1 MSKLTQK
8 IATVSIAIATVAALS
23 GPVFAQSTAD
33 LQAQI
38 AALLA
43 QINSLQSKLGTASVS
58 TSGYNFATNLTLGS
72 KGADVTALQNVLISG
87 GFLKIAAPTAFF
99 GPMTKAA
106 VAAWQK
112 ANSITP
118 AVGYVGAISR
128 AKLNSMATA
137 STGTSTGTTV
147 PVSGGA
153 VSVGLASDNPVAQSV
168 MVGNSQIVPVLSLNF
183 SAGSSNVTVT
193 GLSVVRGGLSSD
205 QELNNVYLLDG
216 SKVIATNLSV
226 SNGVVNFTNAS
237 GLFSVNM
244 NSTKKITVAISIVNL
259 TASGH
264 TYQFSLASASAVTSN
279 ASSVQG
285 SFPVSGNTLTSAS
298 VSNAGGVTI
307 TNNSSG
313 ILSTSA
319 LTVNAGQT
327 NYIAGE
333 FTVEATNQTVS
344 VRSLKLTLVGSVN
357 PTDIANIKLFS
368 RGTQLG
374 GTLASIDANNV
385 ATFDLSASPLQLT
398 AGQTVQLYVYVD
410 VNGTVSRYFQFSVQ
424 HNYDVIAQDMMYNV
438 GVLPTV
444 VGGTAV
450 FPVYFSYVN
459 VQTGNLTVTRNAGS
473 PVNYILPGGTNQAI
487 AKIDMKAVG
496 EAVRITALNIDLTG
510 TGTPTSTITNV
521 KVVDD
526 QGTQIGTTQQT
537 VTALTPAV
545 AYTNLNYVISSGA
558 TRTLTVYADLSTAA
572 TGNVVGG
579 LTGVTGQGYTS
590 LAALTAGSV
599 YGNTLSA
606 NATLLSVFLNSALG
620 NTTVVAGQNG
630 AKVGSFALVAG
641 AASDVS
647 VSSISL
653 VATSSQNFQ
662 NLTVKVAGAQVGQV
676 QPTIANGTTYN
687 FSFSTPVT
695 IPKGGQLIVDA
706 YADVKTTATT
716 TAQVPAYPVYIPATT
731 GVSATAVSTSQVISS
746 IPTAAVNGQ
755 SITTAAAGTAT
766 YALYNTPAAGQVGM
780 GSTGVVLATYKVTG
794 SANENMTLNTV
805 YLQASSTVASVF
817 TNLRLVDAA
826 GKQWGS
832 SLNLAGASTSST
844 LQWVGVNIPVAQ
856 NGYVSL
862 SVVGDASS
870 WQALQGSN
878 VELASS
884 NATTSAAIYQID
896 FIGASSNQTGSA
908 TSSAYGFQFDVL
920 RTTLSPA
927 TAAGVTLGSGA
938 VARTL
943 VGAFTISAGAGN
955 DVTLSTLTL
964 TQTITNASTS
974 VVSSTVTIQDVQ
986 MNQDVAS
993 SSLSITGTAP
1003 VAFNM
1008 ASSTVTA
1015 GTTKTYYVYSDTTGA
1030 RTKPANSSSPLT
1042 DQISL
1047 TAISWSDGTR
1057 NALGADARFN
1067 LPLTGGTATIIP

>member
-43 QINSLQSKLGTASVS
+43 QINSLQSKLGTAGAS
-58 TSGYNFATNLTLGS
+58 TSGYTFSTNLTLGS

-87 GFLKIAAPTAFF
+87 GFLKVAAPTAFF
-99 GPMTKAA
+99 GPMTKTAL
-106 VAAWQK
+106 AAWQS
-112 ANSITP
+112 ANGVSP
-118 AVGYVGAISR
+118 AAGYFGAITR
-128 AKLNSMATA
+128 AKMNSMSGTA
-137 STGTSTGTTV
+137 STGTSTGGTV
-147 PVSGGA
+147 IPVSGGA

-168 MVGNSQIVPVLSLNF
+168 MIGNSQIVPVLSLNF

-193 GLSVVRGGLSSD
+193 GLNVVRAGLSSD

-216 SKVIATNLSV
+216 SKVIATNLSI
-226 SNGVVNFTNAS
+226 SNGVVGFSNAS

-244 NSTKKITVAISIVNL
+244 NSTKKITVAVSIVTG

-313 ILSTSA
+313 ITSA
-319 LTVNAGQT
+319 TGLTVNAGQT
-327 NYIAGE
+327 NYIAGQ
-333 FTVEATNQTVS
+333 FTVQANNQTVS
-344 VRSLKLTLVGSVN
+344 IRSVKLTLVGSVN
-357 PTDIANIKLFS
+357 PSDLSNIKLYNG
-368 RGTQLG
+368 GTQLG

-398 AGQTVQLYVYVD
+398 AGQTVQLYVYSD
-410 VNGTVSRYFQFSVQ
+410 VNGTVSRYFQFSIQ
-424 HNYDVIAQDMMYNV
+424 HNYDVIAQDLMYNV
-438 GVLPTV
+438 GVLPALNT
-444 VGGTAV
+444 GT

-459 VQTGNLTVTRNAGS
+459 VQTGTLTVTRNAGS
-473 PVNYILPGGTNQAI
+473 PVNYVLPGGTNQAI

-510 TGTPTSTITNV
+510 TTATTSTITNV

-537 VTALTPAV
+537 ITAITPAV

-558 TRTLTVYADLSTAA
+558 TRTLTVYADLSTSA
-572 TGNVVGG
+572 TGNVIGG

-590 LAALTAGSV
+590 LAALSAGSV

-606 NATLLSVFLNSALG
+606 NATLLSVYLNSALG

-647 VSSISL
+647 VSSLSL
-653 VATSSQNFQ
+653 VATSSANFQ

-687 FSFSTPVT
+687 FSFSSPVT

-716 TAQVPAYPVYIPATT
+716 TYTSVPVYIPATT
-731 GVSATAVSTSQVISS
+731 GISATAVSTSQVISS
-746 IPTAAVNGQ
+746 IPASQVNGQ
-755 SITTAAAGTAT
+755 TITTASAGAAT
-766 YALYNTPAAGQVGM
+766 YALYNTPAAGQIGM

-794 SANENMTLNTV
+794 SASEAMTLNTV
-805 YLQASSTVASVF
+805 YLKASSTVASVF

-844 LQWVGVNIPVAQ
+844 LSWVGVNIPVAQ

-878 VELASS
+878 VETASA
-884 NATTSAAIYQID
+884 NATTSASIYQID
-896 FIGASSNQTGSA
+896 FIGTSSNTTGNT
-908 TSSAYGFQFDVL
+908 TSTAYGNQFDVL
-920 RTTLSPA
+920 RTTLTPA
-927 TAAGVTLGSGA
+927 TASNVTLGTGA
-938 VARTL
+938 ATRFL
-943 VGAFTISAGAGN
+943 VGAYTISAGAGN

-964 TQTITNASTS
+964 TQLVSNASTS
-974 VVSSTVTIQDVQ
+974 VVSSTVTIYDSSL
-986 MNQDVAS
+986 NQDVAS
-993 SSLSITGTAP
+993 SSLAINGGTA

-1015 GTTKTYYVYSDTTGA
+1015 GTSKTYYVYSDTSGV
-1030 RTKPANSSSPLT
+1030 RTKPASSSASIT
-1042 DQISL
+1042 DQVSL
-1047 TAISWSDGTR
+1047 TAAVWSDGTR
-1057 NALGADARFN
+1057 QGLATDGRFV
-1067 LPLTGGTATIIP
+1067 LPLAGSTSPVVIVQ